1 MNKFFLVAG
10 IVLSIGPFF
19 LISDD
24 LDGYRV
30 QQHGQ
35 VVAMKIID
43 IPSSFLANGK
53 FMKVEYNKKTFLK
66 KVGRSFC
73 EAHAV
78 GDVVEFK
85 YLAGAENILL
95 PNESV
100 IGEFIAMGLL
110 VLVGMYCV
118 FTGLKKDPD

>member
-10 IVLSIGPFF
+10 IVLSVGPFF
-19 LISDD
+19 LMGDK
-24 LDGYRV
+24 LDAYRV
-30 QQHGQ
+30 QQHGR
-35 VVAMKIID
+35 VVGMEVID

-100 IGEFIAMGLL
+100 IGQFISMALI

-118 FTGLKKDPD
+118 FKGLKKGT

>member
-10 IVLSIGPFF
+10 IVLSVGPFF
-19 LISDD
+19 LMGDK
-24 LDGYRV
+24 LDAYRV
-30 QQHGQ
+30 QQHGR
-35 VVAMKIID
+35 VVWMEVID

-53 FMKVEYNKKTFLK
+53 FIKVGYNKKIFLK

-100 IGEFIAMGLL
+100 IGQFISMALI

-118 FTGLKKDPD
+118 FKGLKKET